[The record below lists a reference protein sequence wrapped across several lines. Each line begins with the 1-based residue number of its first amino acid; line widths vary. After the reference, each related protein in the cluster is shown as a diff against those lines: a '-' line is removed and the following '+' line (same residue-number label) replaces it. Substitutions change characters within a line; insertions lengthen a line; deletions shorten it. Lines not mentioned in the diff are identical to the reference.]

1 MHNTYRVNLVK
12 YAQLER
18 KLQEVKEERVELYR
32 MQGINAQRLLTL
44 NEQLKAKEKEIQDL
58 HSRLEQRRS
67 FDAGFEEQVGQ
78 YKSIVEDKDVALR
91 YMQDELT
98 KLQLELLETEERCSR
113 LRGELRERQ
122 QQQAFEATTMKE

>member
-1 MHNTYRVNLVK
+1 MNLAK

-18 KLQEVKEERVELYR
+18 KLQEAREERVELYR

-44 NEQLKAKEKEIQDL
+44 NEQLKGKEKEVRDL
-58 HSRLEQRRS
+58 HSRLEQRKS
-67 FDAGFEEQVGQ
+67 FDAGFEEQVGE
-78 YKSIVEDKDVALR
+78 YRSMVEDKDVALR

-113 LRGELRERQ
+113 LRNELRERQ
-122 QQQAFEATTMKE
+122 QQASETAKE